1 METLRLASHCGQLW
15 QLWYLQHVGR
25 LKVSQILFGYLP
37 ECGSQPGVRIP
48 KISLDLRNQNS

>member
-25 LKVSQILFGYLP
+25 LKVSQILFSYLP
-37 ECGSQPGVRIP
+37 ECGSQNLALE
-48 KISLDLRNQNS
+48 SLRSL